1 MKEGDLVRVNA
12 LGAALLPQA
21 VEKHGYLWLV
31 ENRYSKNRIHCV
43 SLATGHGGWWE
54 KNELEKADVQEG

>member
-1 MKEGDLVRVNA
+1 MRVNA
-12 LGAALLPQA
+12 LGAALLPEA

-43 SLATGHGGWWE
+43 SLATGHGMWWE
-54 KNELEKADVQEG
+54 KNELEKADG